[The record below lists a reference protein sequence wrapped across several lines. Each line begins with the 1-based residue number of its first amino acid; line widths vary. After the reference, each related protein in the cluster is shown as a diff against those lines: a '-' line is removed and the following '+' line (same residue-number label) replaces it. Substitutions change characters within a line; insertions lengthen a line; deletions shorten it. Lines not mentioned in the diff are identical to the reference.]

1 MKKVLAALT
10 VSAIAT
16 LGVTSAKAQTFGTA
30 EWVGVGAAVVV
41 AGVAIADSGN
51 DATATTVTSP

>member
-10 VSAIAT
+10 VSAIAA
-16 LGVTSAKAQTFGTA
+16 LSASSASAQQFGVA
-30 EWVGVGAAVVV
+30 EWTGIGAAVVV
-41 AGVAIADSGN
+41 AGVAIADSGS